1 MALGEEDIL
10 VLDGGDIA
18 CWGEIA
24 INAWTLEGR
33 KVGGIF
39 APGPWEQ
46 MGTGPAFA
54 TAMQLAKPDS
64 RVVLITGDGSLG
76 LAPGFTPMET
86 AIDRGISVTMVVANN
101 AQWGMIQE
109 QQKAMYGRTYAT
121 TLRDVDYYK
130 IFEATG
136 AHSQGVTEADAYV
149 PALNEAMGT
158 SDPAFIE
165 IKSLPT
171 PSPVTQGL
179 IDMRVRT
186 SIE

>member
-1 MALGEEDIL
+1 
-10 VLDGGDIA
+10 
-18 CWGEIA
+18 
-24 INAWTLEGR
+24 
-33 KVGGIF
+33 
-39 APGPWEQ
+39 
-46 MGTGPAFA
+46 
-54 TAMQLAKPDS
+54 
-64 RVVLITGDGSLG
+64 
-76 LAPGFTPMET
+76 MET

-136 AHSQGVTEADAYV
+136 AHSQVVTEADAYV